1 LTTVLI
7 GLLQIPLFA
16 FFYMRKNN
24 FNVIKCLD
32 PAQDWGPSDKAL
44 FDQYTSFVNSRT
56 SVPLASRR
64 PLLPASQFAGPVPEL
79 GREEAEPSRAL
90 ESEPP
95 TRDTAG
101 VDETF
106 TPPASSAVGKK
117 RSGGSGRPS
126 RALSPGTVHGMSEE
140 GIETAAA
147 AADTEANMAAE
158 A

>member
-1 LTTVLI
+1 MATVLI

-16 FFYMRKNN
+16 FFHMRKNN

-32 PAQDWGPSDKAL
+32 PQDWGPSDKAL

-56 SVPLASRR
+56 SVPSASGR
-64 PLLPASQFAGPVPEL
+64 PPLSASQFVGPVPEL
-79 GREEAEPSRAL
+79 DKEEAAPSRAL

-106 TPPASSAVGKK
+106 TSPASSAVGKK
-117 RSGGSGRPS
+117 RSGGSGGPS
-126 RALSPGTVHGMSEE
+126 RAVPPGTVHGMREE

-147 AADTEANMAAE
+147 AADKEANTAAE